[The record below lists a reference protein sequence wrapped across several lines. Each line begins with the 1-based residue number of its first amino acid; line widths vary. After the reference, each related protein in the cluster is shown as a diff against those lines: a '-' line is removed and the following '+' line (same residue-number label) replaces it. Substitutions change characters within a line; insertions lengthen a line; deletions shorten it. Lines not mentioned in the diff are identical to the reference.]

1 MIDSIVILS
10 YAFFVSTLII
20 LFCYYYCF
28 VSLMSQA
35 IVFSTY
41 KLVAMNILSSLYN
54 I

>member
-10 YAFFVSTLII
+10 YAFFVSTLTI
-20 LFCYYYCF
+20 LFCYYYSF

-41 KLVAMNILSSLYN
+41 LVAMNILSSLYN